1 MADSQALSSPN
12 RKPRAATLLLSVL
25 GALLMSVPLP
35 AAAAPSDCA
44 TDLISQAKSV
54 EKYSKARWKAVLKC
68 SKKGAPL
75 CPTACEL
82 PGADA
87 FGLAADCEAYIN
99 TSIGSAVA
107 DVLAASWDGVGEC
120 VVSAASD
127 CQAALGKAASK
138 TNDKAL
144 KRRRKSKADKYPKDL
159 AVCAKKADKPAGGCG
174 GVAMCADISNWVF
187 DVDALVL
194 SKGGYQQVRFET
206 AAEGQA
212 TAAITMAAPG
222 TDWGSIGD
230 TAIVV
235 EYDVDGASQGTAVL
249 YGGGDS
255 TAYRVQLGA
264 LSAGVHT
271 LGLRYR
277 KKLGSVKKA
286 PALLES
292 LAIDVLSLGDPG
304 YDALRVAPVLLG
316 IDTNLNPYSL
326 HPGNGLS
333 DVPVVMTW
341 DASSSGGVTSYYYVM
356 AWSNEDGGTGL
367 FPEVL
372 ISQWG
377 RPHDIETIVRVD
389 VDDATGDVL
398 AVYHRYDESGSMATF
413 TGTMRGGTHP
423 VVRTRTANGLIADDG
438 DSDFVFGLVPFER
451 EATGSRERMLLLEP
465 ISWMIGAKEFTRE
478 FKTELNPNATA
489 AKPSNL
495 RNYLWVEYNVDTD
508 VGTQSIRGRAVVD
521 GVVYLSDHGQ
531 LSGGGALGLL
541 SGEGYSQVGIEVP
554 EGTTPAQVSSVG
566 IQGVGTMS
574 GTLFDL
580 HVFMLDNDYYPTQE
594 VLTFSGSLAASG
606 AYPSWMVSP

>member
-1 MADSQALSSPN
+1 MADSQALSSSN
-12 RKPRAATLLLSVL
+12 IKPKATAFLFLVLGCLALAGYSPSAARAAECDD
-25 GALLMSVPLP
+25 ALTTQPK
-35 AAAAPSDCA
+35 A
-44 TDLISQAKSV
+44 V
-54 EKYSKARWKAVLKC
+54 EKYVKAHWKAILRC
-68 SKKGAPL
+68 SKKGIPSCPEICPL
-75 CPTACEL
+75 PSASEYGLDAACETFI
-82 PGADA
+82 DA
-87 FGLAADCEAYIN
+87 QISGGYV
-99 TSIGSAVA
+99 SAII
-107 DVLAASWDGVGEC
+107 DSWDGAGSC
-120 VVSAASD
+120 AISAAD
-127 CQAALGKAASK
+127 ACNLARGKAAAK
-138 TNDKAL
+138 ITDKAL

-159 AVCAKKADKPAGGCG
+159 LGCAKKADKPAGGCG

-187 DVDALVL
+187 DVDALAL

-206 AAEGQA
+206 AVEGQA

-222 TDWGSIGD
+222 TDWGAVED

-235 EYDVDGASQGTAVL
+235 EYDLDGASQGTAVL

-277 KKLGSVKKA
+277 KKLGTVKKA

-292 LAIDVLSLGDPG
+292 LAINVLSLGDPG

-316 IDTNLNPYSL
+316 IDTNLNPYSV

-341 DASSSGGVTSYYYVM
+341 DASSSGGVTSYFYVM

-389 VDDATGDVL
+389 VDDTTGNIV
-398 AVYHRYDESGSMATF
+398 AAWHRFDESGSMAAF

-451 EATGSRERMLLLEP
+451 EATGSRERILLLEP
-465 ISWMIGAKEFTRE
+465 VSWVVAAKEFTRE

-521 GVVYLSDHGQ
+521 GTVYLSDHGQ